1 MKTKVIKVDKKIPD
15 ATTLIHINQYNTDK
29 QNLEKK
35 IGDVHKKYRTLMAQW
50 LLLFFNTKISKVK
63 KKMPVVN
70 QKTIYD
76 TKVLEIKGNSLL
88 LLIII
93 SLQVTNVMQR

>member
-1 MKTKVIKVDKKIPD
+1 M
-15 ATTLIHINQYNTDK
+15 
-29 QNLEKK
+29 
-35 IGDVHKKYRTLMAQW
+35 
-50 LLLFFNTKISKVK
+50 SKVK

>member
-1 MKTKVIKVDKKIPD
+1 
-15 ATTLIHINQYNTDK
+15 
-29 QNLEKK
+29 
-35 IGDVHKKYRTLMAQW
+35 
-50 LLLFFNTKISKVK
+50 
-63 KKMPVVN
+63 MPVVN

-93 SLQVTNVMQR
+93 SSQVTNVMQR